1 MGSYMTGS
9 ADRDELPTA
18 RLSPRPRLTMRG
30 LIVAFLIIAAVV
42 VVAVL
47 ATRSGSPAASAPASR
62 PAAPLTT
69 PAQAPESG
77 QADVTIGAHESVTAI
92 PHSFLGFSTEYW
104 TLPVDEHHI
113 SLYKRILSMIHVQGD
128 GRFVLRIGGDSS
140 DHAVWDPAARR
151 LPPWAYAV
159 TPALVRRTARIVR
172 QLGLRVI
179 IDLNTFTSTPR
190 LGAQWA
196 RAAEA
201 GFPKGSIIGFE
212 IGNEPDLYSHAEW
225 VSELKGSGFDLAK
238 LPLTITPASYVR
250 DYRAFARALISVVPR
265 VPLLAP
271 ALANPVRD
279 LNWIVTLLRSPHP
292 GLRVVSVHRYPY
304 SACSSPGKP
313 NWPTIPRLLSE
324 QATAGMAHTVRQAVA
339 LGRRAGLPVRLTE
352 INSVT
357 CGGVRGVSNS
367 FATALWAPDALFE
380 LVRSGVI
387 GADLHLRVYS
397 VNAPFYYDTHGIRPR
412 PLLYGLILFKRML
425 GPDSRL
431 VPVQLRTPRSLHLKV
446 WAVREGADTLN
457 VLVINKGARSTTV
470 NLHLPPAGPGSVQRL
485 LAPSAYSKSGVT
497 LDGQSLSDQV
507 IWHGRAQTQTVTP
520 SRGRYALE
528 VRDQSAAL
536 LTVHVA
542 PGTLTGP

>member
-1 MGSYMTGS
+1 MTDS
-9 ADRDELPTA
+9 ADRRPLPLLPSRTTA
-18 RLSPRPRLTMRG
+18 VLLAAALS
-30 LIVAFLIIAAVV
+30 IVAAVV
-42 VVAVL
+42 LMVGRGASDSVPAAL
-47 ATRSGSPAASAPASR
+47 PAASPPA
-62 PAAPLTT
+62 
-69 PAQAPESG
+69 G
-77 QADVTIGAHESVTAI
+77 IGAGARVAEARIDAHERVTAI

-104 TLPVDEHHI
+104 TLPVDEHHLTI
-113 SLYKRILSMIHVQGD
+113 YKRILSMVHVVGD

-140 DHAVWDPAARR
+140 DHAVWDPAGRR

-159 TPALVRRTARIVR
+159 TPQLVARTARIVS

-179 IDLNTFTSTPR
+179 VDLNTFTSTPR
-190 LGAQWA
+190 LGATWA

-225 VSELKGSGFDLAK
+225 VSQLKHTGFDLAR
-238 LPLTITPASYVR
+238 LPLQITPTSYVR
-250 DYRAFARALISVVPR
+250 DYNRFARALLAVVPR

-279 LNWIVTLLRSPHP
+279 LNWLKTLVAGPRP
-292 GLRVVSVHRYPY
+292 GLRVISVHRYPY
-304 SACSSPGKP
+304 SACSRPGKP
-313 NWPTIPRLLSE
+313 NWPTVPKLLSE
-324 QATAGMAHTVRQAVA
+324 HATAGMAHTVTQAVA

-387 GADLHLRVYS
+387 GADLHVRVYS
-397 VNAPFYYDTHGIRPR
+397 VNAPFYYDAHGIQPR
-412 PLLYGLILFKRML
+412 PLLYGLVLFKRML

-431 VPVQLRTPRSLHLKV
+431 VPVQLRTPGGQHLKV

-457 VLVINKGARSTTV
+457 VLVINKGATASTV
-470 NLHLPPAGPGSVQRL
+470 ALHLPASGAGTVERL
-485 LAPSAYSKSGVT
+485 QAPSASATSGAT
-497 LDGQSLSDQV
+497 LDGQSLDDQAT
-507 IWHGRAQTQTVTP
+507 WHGTPPDETVTP
-520 SRGRYALE
+520 SSGVYALP
-528 VRDQSAAL
+528 VGAQSAAM

-542 PGTLTGP
+542 PGTLAGR